1 MEIVNNFAGAEEP
14 IANAF
19 FQQYYLS
26 MLQDTFFVLTD
37 SDHKSG
43 KRLGCA
49 VHNALFTDSYM
60 YRVQAPEFDVTE
72 TVPVG
77 RVEWNSRTI
86 VRPVNAAQSACEQ
99 PAVPARIYRNSA

>member
-1 MEIVNNFAGAEEP
+1 MVGAVLLEIVNNFAGAEEP

-43 KRLGCA
+43 ECLYA
-49 VHNALFTDSYM
+49 T
-60 YRVQAPEFDVTE
+60 Q
-72 TVPVG
+72 
-77 RVEWNSRTI
+77 
-86 VRPVNAAQSACEQ
+86 
-99 PAVPARIYRNSA
+99 